1 MKIRFK
7 QDKKTVLKLLKTA
20 STKRKLKIIDRL
32 NGINERDSVSIL
44 LKVLEDNSWVMRE
57 RAAYRLAGFG
67 NRVVPRLL
75 RLLSRGFWYTR
86 ASACLALGEIGN
98 LKSLAA
104 LAFLALNDDNPT
116 VVKEASAAL
125 VKLAKN
131 KPPEF
136 SEQLKNISLDDS
148 EMTQIFEIIKNIDP
162 QICATVKEEIGYE

>member
-7 QDKKTVLKLLKTA
+7 QDKKTVLKLLKT
-20 STKRKLKIIDRL
+20 SSIKRKLRILDRL
-32 NGINERDSVSIL
+32 NGINKRDSVSIL
-44 LKVLEDNSWVMRE
+44 LKVLEDTSWVMRE
-57 RAAYRLAGFG
+57 KAAYRLANFG

-98 LKSLAA
+98 LKALAA
-104 LAFLALNDDNPT
+104 LVSLILTDGNPT

-131 KPPEF
+131 KTSEF
-136 SEQLKNISLDDS
+136 SELLRDMCLNDS
-148 EMTQIFEIIKNIDP
+148 EMMQILKTLEKIDP
-162 QICATVKEEIGYE
+162 QLCAVVKEDIGYE